1 MLNAALITGI
11 IRALIVLIAL
21 ETKAALIS
29 RPTRSSPFTGCE
41 CGNIGN
47 NVKIGRNVYIVIT
60 TLYNIIIMLT
70 FMLWSF
76 IICIYTIYY
85 I

>member
-1 MLNAALITGI
+1 
-11 IRALIVLIAL
+11 
-21 ETKAALIS
+21 
-29 RPTRSSPFTGCE
+29 
-41 CGNIGN
+41 
-47 NVKIGRNVYIVIT
+47 VIT